1 MRRSKSAHSYTSV
14 RNFFKPGEIMAYQAL
29 YRKYRPKTFSDVV
42 GQEHITETLKNE
54 LSEGMT
60 VHAYLF
66 TGTRGT
72 GKTSCAK
79 ILAKAINCTSSK
91 NGDPC
96 LECPSC
102 LSIEDGE
109 NTDIV
114 EIDAASNNG
123 VDNIRELRELI
134 TFTPNSS
141 KYRVFIIDEVHMLS
155 IGAFN
160 ALLKTLEEPPSH
172 VVFILAT
179 TEVHKLPSTIL
190 SRCQRFDFKRISNEK
205 ICERIQYIAEKE
217 NLTVTP
223 DAATLI
229 AASADG
235 GMRDALSI
243 LDLCAS
249 SSKDIDEATVES
261 VCAMAGNEYLLSL
274 ASFIKEQNTEQA
286 LLLIDKLHNT
296 SVDMLRLLSELTSHY
311 RDLMIVKTV
320 KKQTPPI
327 VCSAAKMKSL
337 KEQAELYSIGEIMY
351 CLSTLQSAFPAMQT
365 GDRRCEMEMAVI
377 RMCDPTLSTD
387 ISALERRIAA
397 LEEGSV
403 KMPQPK
409 ATVAV
414 TPVIDDDDDYIPPPL
429 DENEAPAPIKE
440 ESAPAVAPA
449 KVDAQP
455 PLEDGVCE
463 VEAWNEILRL
473 LTTSCPLIAGVL
485 KGSKAYTKGA
495 FLLIDA
501 PNSQFRSLINS
512 GNTHYKDSIRKAAQT
527 VLGATYKLGPYSP
540 PKESDEADPLT
551 ELADRL
557 KKLEIN

>member
-1 MRRSKSAHSYTSV
+1 
-14 RNFFKPGEIMAYQAL
+14 MAYQAL
-29 YRKYRPKTFSDVV
+29 YRKYRPVTFSDVV

-54 LSEGMT
+54 LAKGKT

-79 ILAKAINCTSSK
+79 ILARAINCDLPS

-96 LECPSC
+96 LECASC
-102 LSIEDGE
+102 KSIESGE

-134 TFTPNSS
+134 GFAPANS
-141 KYRVFIIDEVHMLS
+141 KYRVYIIDEVHMLS

-160 ALLKTLEEPPSH
+160 ALLKTLEEPPAH

-179 TEVHKLPSTIL
+179 TEVHKLPATIL
-190 SRCQRFDFKRISNEK
+190 SRCQRFDFKRISSEK
-205 ICERIQYIAEKE
+205 IAERIKFIAEKE
-217 NLTVTP
+217 GLTITD

-249 SSKDIDEATVES
+249 SNKDIDERIVES
-261 VCAMAGNEYLLSL
+261 VCAMAGNEYLLEL
-274 ASFIKEQNTEQA
+274 ASYIKSQNTEQA
-286 LLLIDKLHNT
+286 LLLIDKLHNS
-296 SVDMLRLLSELTSHY
+296 SVDMLRLLSELTSHF

-320 KKQTPPI
+320 KSEQPPI
-327 VCSAAKMKSL
+327 ICSATKLKAL
-337 KEQAELYSIGEIMY
+337 KEQASLYDISEIMH
-351 CLSTLQSAFPAMQT
+351 CLNTLQSSFPAMQS

-377 RMCDPTLSTD
+377 RMCNPKLSTD
-387 ISALERRIAA
+387 ISSLERRISA
-397 LEEGSV
+397 LEQGVSV
-403 KMPQPK
+403 TVKSTNQPTEK
-409 ATVAV
+409 T
-414 TPVIDDDDDYIPPPL
+414 TPVIQEQEEDDEIPLPTS
-429 DENEAPAPIKE
+429 ENEAAAPKE
-440 ESAPAVAPA
+440 ETKPKTVIN
-449 KVDAQP
+449 DTDD
-455 PLEDGVCE
+455 EIRE
-463 VEAWNEILRL
+463 VHEWQEILKI
-473 LTTSCPLIAGVL
+473 LTTDCPLIAGVL
-485 KGSKAYTKGA
+485 KDSKAYIKGA

-512 GNTHYKDSIRKAAQT
+512 GNAYYKDSIRKAAQK
-527 VLGATYKLGPYSP
+527 VLGVTYKLGPYNP
-540 PKESDEADPLT
+540 PKAQEETDPLT
-551 ELADRL
+551 DLAIRL
-557 KKLEIN
+557 KQFEVN